1 MPAVIPGS
9 VMKKSGR
16 LILRVFPNERD
27 FRRLIRVLPYLLHP
41 SAEGFSIHLRGN
53 FQIACSPRHWSRFLP
68 FPESE
73 RTAALTPSHNVPELA
88 QESKCEWHFEVP
100 HVGIGVGNFRRFWS
114 LRVLNDLPLTVKKVV
129 NHLEEIHIVHPKNVS
144 QLQPTPQFSYRKT
157 NPTLLNLF

>member
-53 FQIACSPRHWSRFLP
+53 FQIAR
-68 FPESE
+68 
-73 RTAALTPSHNVPELA
+73 HNVLQLA

-157 NPTLLNLF
+157 NPTLF